1 MIRRHPLPR
10 DERKEPSMSE
20 KDQAIAK
27 LQSKYD
33 SFRASIADLPDAAY
47 NETWLGTWSLSQLLA
62 HMAGWYKEMTGAF
75 SRVGQGQP
83 PTPAGVDYSDTDTW
97 NAKFAQD
104 AKPGRAALAD
114 WDANFKGY
122 RDAAQGLPDSLYGI
136 DPEKNRPRIGNRL
149 LQAAGVHHFDEHQEQ
164 LDEWLKSR
172 KS

>member
-1 MIRRHPLPR
+1 MP
-10 DERKEPSMSE
+10 DKAE
-20 KDQAIAK
+20 AIAE

-33 SFRASIADLPDAAY
+33 QFRGSIADLPDEAY

-62 HMAGWYKEMTGAF
+62 HMVGWYNEMGGAIG
-75 SRVGQGQP
+75 RVGRGEP
-83 PTPAGVDYSDTDTW
+83 PTPAGVDYSDADTW

-114 WDANFKGY
+114 FDQNFNAY
-122 RDAAQGLPDSLYGI
+122 RDAAQALPDTLYGI

-149 LQAAGVHHFDEHQEQ
+149 LQASGIHHFDEHQEQ

-172 KS
+172 KG